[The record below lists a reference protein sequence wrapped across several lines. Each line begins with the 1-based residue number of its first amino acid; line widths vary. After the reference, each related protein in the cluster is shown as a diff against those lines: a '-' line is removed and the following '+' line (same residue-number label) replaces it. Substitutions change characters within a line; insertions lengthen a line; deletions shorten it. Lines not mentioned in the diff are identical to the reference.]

1 MYRGPHVHDV
11 YQLIKALLHD
21 TIFSETCNA
30 MLMTTKHCKLLLDRT
45 LHAATGFASF
55 RCIVSCRDGVLHAY
69 FLTAT
74 CFAMALRCRLQGK
87 LPRVIGAFTVT
98 RYPRQRKSLHF
109 LFRVE
114 LSVQP
119 TTEPKPPFRP
129 MTQ

>member
-55 RCIVSCRDGVLHAY
+55 RCVVSCRDGVLHAY

-87 LPRVIGAFTVT
+87 LPRVIGPLLSRVTLVKESRFTFYFVWSSP
-98 RYPRQRKSLHF
+98 YSPLLNPNPHF
-109 LFRVE
+109 GL
-114 LSVQP
+114 
-119 TTEPKPPFRP
+119 
-129 MTQ
+129 